1 MSGSIGAASSE
12 ARDTYRFSFAL
23 PLAFLSGSYLRLA
36 LAVVALAIAVA
47 TVGMVDLVNRAVLLA
62 FVEVAQNMSGRASL
76 EVSAG
81 DAGLFPESVADDV
94 AGVPGVQLAVPVVVA
109 TAFTPDEHADVL
121 TVLGV
126 DITNESAIRVY
137 ETSETQVSGSQRQK
151 AIADPLIFL
160 GQRDSIAITR
170 ELAERRGLAVGES
183 ILLDTPS
190 GRRSFTVRGILES
203 QGLARALG
211 GNLAVLDIEPAE
223 AVFTKPGL
231 VNRIDIVAARGTD
244 PAGLARAVD
253 AVLPEGIRATPPEYR
268 KADLERVIRSF
279 QLLLWGVALILLVV
293 CFLIAFNRLATHFE
307 ARAWQAG
314 TLRAVGVRR
323 AAVWRELLKESLV
336 VGGLGVILGLPL
348 SVALGRWLLPMI
360 ANAAVVNFKLI
371 APKAELEVRAVSL
384 VIATIVGLAAAVMAA
399 WLPTWRA
406 ARVPVAETMRRRGVE
421 QAGATPRVVWLV
433 RGLLLAGIGATL
445 LVQSF
450 SDSPVWGLV
459 ATVLIAAGTVL
470 AASPLLQVLQAP
482 LGPMV
487 EWLAGPTGPFAWS
500 AVWDN
505 RRRTALT
512 IGMMGIGL
520 GSVVWLATMAKS
532 LEDTLV
538 YAQTSAVR
546 AELIVASSHVAS
558 GWVFAPVDE
567 SLMQD
572 LRRVDG
578 VAAVSGNRLL
588 EWPYEGES
596 IALDVFDAEYLRGG
610 EFGRWMLVDRS
621 DEQAVW
627 ERVASGDGIVVS
639 TNFVLHFKKGIGDDV
654 VLNTPTGPLTMPI
667 VGISMVFASPTG
679 TVHLSRELY
688 TRRWNDHQLNRIW
701 VRTTPGTPLPAVRAA
716 IARSLGSKYRL
727 RIFSANELVDYWVAQ
742 VRRAFA
748 GIGVL
753 RVLVLVALLLG
764 VADTLVAGLMQRTRE
779 IGVARS
785 IGARRGH
792 LQRMVVV
799 EGVVLGALGFLLAAA
814 MGLVLGWLWVRM
826 TLPQLLGYVVH
837 LHVPVEQMLLVA
849 VMAIVV
855 CVVAALLP
863 ARQAASLAP
872 ATALR
877 YE

>member
-1 MSGSIGAASSE
+1 VSASRSVALPK
-12 ARDTYRFSFAL
+12 ARDAYRFSFAL

-62 FVEVAQNMSGRASL
+62 FVEVAESMAGRASL
-76 EVSAG
+76 QVSAG
-81 DAGLFPESVADDV
+81 DAGLFPEAVADAV
-94 AGVPGVQLAVPVVVA
+94 AKVPGVRLAVPVVVA

-126 DITNESAIRVY
+126 DLTNESAVRVY
-137 ETSETQVSGSQRQK
+137 ETSEALLSGSQGPL
-151 AIADPLIFL
+151 AIDDPLVFL
-160 GQRDSIAITR
+160 NQPDSIALTR
-170 ELAERRGLAVGES
+170 ELAERRGLSVGES
-183 ILLDTPS
+183 IPLDTPS

-203 QGLARALG
+203 HGLARALG
-211 GNLAVLDIEPAE
+211 GNLAVMDILAAQ
-223 AVFTKPGL
+223 AVFTKPAF
-231 VNRIDIVAARGTD
+231 VNRIDIVAARDTD
-244 PAGLARAVD
+244 PSELARAVD
-253 AVLPEGIRATPPEYR
+253 AVLPDGIRATPPEFR
-268 KADLERVIRSF
+268 KADLTRVIRSF

-336 VGGLGVILGLPL
+336 VGGLGVVLGLPL
-348 SVALGRWLLPMI
+348 GVALGRWLLPLI
-360 ANAAVVNFKLI
+360 ANAAVVNFKLV
-371 APKAELEVRAVSL
+371 APKAELDVRVISL
-384 VIATIVGLAAAVMAA
+384 VIATIVGLGAAVMAA

-421 QAGATPRVVWLV
+421 QVGATPWTLWVV
-433 RGLLLAGIGATL
+433 RGLLLTTIGTTIV
-445 LVQSF
+445 VQLF
-450 SDSPVWGLV
+450 AESPIWGLV

-470 AASPLLQVLQAP
+470 AAAPLLQLLRAP
-482 LGPMV
+482 LGPIV

-512 IGMMGIGL
+512 IGMMGVGL
-520 GSVVWLATMAKS
+520 GSVLWLSTMAKS
-532 LEDTLV
+532 IEETFI
-538 YAQTSAVR
+538 YAQTGAVR

-572 LRRVDG
+572 LQRIDG
-578 VAAVSGNRLL
+578 VAAVAGNRLL

-596 IALDVFDAEYLRGG
+596 IALDVFDADYLRS
-610 EFGRWMLVDRS
+610 ERFGRWMLVDRS

-627 ERVASGDGIVVS
+627 ERVASGSGIVVS

-654 VLNTPTGPLTMPI
+654 VLNTPTGPLAIPI

-679 TVHLSRELY
+679 TVHMSRELF

-701 VRTTPGTPLPAVRAA
+701 VRTTPGTPLATVRAS
-716 IARSLGSKYRL
+716 ISRSLGSKYRL
-727 RIFSANELVDYWVAQ
+727 RMFSAQEMVDYWVAQ

-799 EGVVLGALGFLLAAA
+799 EGVVLGALGLLLAAA

-837 LHVPVEQMLLVA
+837 LHMPVEQILLVA
-849 VMAIVV
+849 VTAMIV

-872 ATALR
+872 ASALR